1 MKIQTRLT
9 LWYSAL
15 LLASLVIMAGVMHYE
30 LKEQQDILRK
40 HTAPP
45 DPPWEEVG
53 EVILF
58 SALPT
63 AALLLVGGW
72 FILRRTLAPV
82 STLTRAAERIHAGN
96 LAEQL
101 QGSGNDDELDRL
113 TRVFNDM
120 TRRLHDSFESIR
132 EFTLHASHELRT
144 PLTVM
149 HAELETALRDDSV
162 AALPRERLTS
172 LLDEV
177 QRLTQIVDGLTFLTK
192 ADAGMLRFTREPV
205 QLDELVREGYADA
218 QILGET
224 KKLKVELK
232 ECASIAIK
240 GDRHRLRQLLLILTD
255 NAIKYNH
262 DSGTVVLGLHAKNGS
277 ALISVANT
285 GAGISPEIAG
295 RVFDRFFRGDP
306 SHSQTVEGSGL
317 GLSIAQGI
325 VEAHGGEIRIASEP
339 QRLTTVTVELP
350 VNGS

>member
-1 MKIQTRLT
+1 M
-9 LWYSAL
+9 
-15 LLASLVIMAGVMHYE
+15 
-30 LKEQQDILRK
+30 
-40 HTAPP
+40 
-45 DPPWEEVG
+45 
-53 EVILF
+53 
-58 SALPT
+58 
-63 AALLLVGGW
+63 
-72 FILRRTLAPV
+72 
-82 STLTRAAERIHAGN
+82 
-96 LAEQL
+96 
-101 QGSGNDDELDRL
+101 
-113 TRVFNDM
+113 
-120 TRRLHDSFESIR
+120 
-132 EFTLHASHELRT
+132 
-144 PLTVM
+144 
-149 HAELETALRDDSV
+149 
-162 AALPRERLTS
+162 
-172 LLDEV
+172 
-177 QRLTQIVDGLTFLTK
+177 
-192 ADAGMLRFTREPV
+192 
-205 QLDELVREGYADA
+205 
-218 QILGET
+218 
-224 KKLKVELK
+224 K